1 MPKMKDRIKLLE
13 ENVEKLEQSGHK
25 VTLEMGK
32 ELERLKTQ
40 LNEKDKRI
48 SELDS
53 QLYLNSAEIKKL

>member
-1 MPKMKDRIKLLE
+1 MKDRIKLLE
-13 ENVEKLEQSGHK
+13 ESVEKLEQSGHK

>member
-1 MPKMKDRIKLLE
+1 MKDRIKHLE
-13 ENVEKLEQSGHK
+13 DNVEKLEQSGHK

-40 LNEKDKRI
+40 LNEKDKKI